1 MTKVQFEV
9 TDGVAVVTLNRPASL
24 NALDAETHALLAET
38 WVEIKARPEIRA
50 LVFTG
55 NGRGFCVGMDLKY
68 VGERGEF
75 RKTDPN
81 AAGLHTMTPLGND
94 IWLPTIVAV
103 NGVCAGGGLHF
114 VADADIVVA
123 STAATFTDPHVTY
136 GQVAALEPI
145 GLIPRIGLGNSAPP
159 RAPRARGEV
168 RRRRG
173 TAHLPRRRGGRTRR
187 TPAPGA
193 RARHGCFQNSP
204 AAMRKTKRVIWESL
218 DVPMAEAM
226 RQGWDAF
233 RSHRNHPDAA
243 RRSASVR
250 GAAAGCMER
259 RRSARR
265 MISAGGGSLFVVDG
279 WRPGGG
285 VDLVCTSRCPGCRR
299 GVAESIREQSDLHG
313 RRRDGPRADDPPA
326 GGWSETRASGR
337 KSSRTK
343 ITKDR
348 VVDELV
354 PELDATTRN
363 RFIADRRRAPRT
375 LPPNLPPKR
384 LPDGRCGTVSAR
396 SERWYRTI
404 LRDRD
409 P

>member
-24 NALDAETHALLAET
+24 NALDAETHALLAQT
-38 WVEIKARPEIRA
+38 WVEIKARPGIRA

-81 AAGLHTMTPLGND
+81 AVGLHTMTPLGND

-145 GLIPRIGLGNSAPP
+145 GLIPRIGLGNSLRLALLGRAGRFDAAEALRISLVDEVVEPDELLP
-159 RAPRARGEV
+159 RALELA
-168 RRRRG
+168 
-173 TAHLPRRRGGRTRR
+173 TAVS
-187 TPAPGA
+187 
-193 RARHGCFQNSP
+193 QNSP
-204 AAMRKTKRVIWESL
+204 AAVRKTKRVIWESL

-233 RSHRNHPDAA
+233 RSHRNHPDALEGPRA
-243 RRSASVR
+243 FA
-250 GAAAGCMER
+250 ER
-259 RRSARR
+259 RRA
-265 MISAGGGSLFVVDG
+265 V
-279 WRPGGG
+279 W
-285 VDLVCTSRCPGCRR
+285 
-299 GVAESIREQSDLHG
+299 SDVE
-313 RRRDGPRADDPPA
+313 A
-326 GGWSETRASGR
+326 
-337 KSSRTK
+337 
-343 ITKDR
+343 
-348 VVDELV
+348 
-354 PELDATTRN
+354 PE
-363 RFIADRRRAPRT
+363 
-375 LPPNLPPKR
+375 
-384 LPDGRCGTVSAR
+384 G
-396 SERWYRTI
+396 
-404 LRDRD
+404 
-409 P
+409 